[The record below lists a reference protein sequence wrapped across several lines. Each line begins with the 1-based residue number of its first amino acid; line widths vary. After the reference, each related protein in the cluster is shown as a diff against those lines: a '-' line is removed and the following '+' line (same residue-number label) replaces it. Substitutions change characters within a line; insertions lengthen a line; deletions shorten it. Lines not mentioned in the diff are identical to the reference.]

1 MAKLRQI
8 QKSKIDFG
16 SVMNVCQEATM
27 ERFNCHNIGRI
38 TEFDSATQTCTIELM
53 QLKQFSN
60 QIIIPAPLTEVPLII
75 YGCGDAT
82 ITLPNPVGTT
92 CLVLFLDRNMD
103 AFMQTGEQ
111 YVPETSRMHDFT
123 DCVAITTFK
132 TLVNPIENYDETSIS
147 INYQNLVEEVL
158 YYATIKNFGDSL
170 QLKVKDEDETKS
182 GVVSIDSEKI
192 QNSVEGTTTGD
203 VSIEAD
209 KVNISVVGNEL
220 SANIQVDTKIQ
231 IQNTAQNMLLVMTA
245 LIEAIK
251 AITITNNAVS
261 TASKNALDAIT
272 TQFGELLE

>member
-82 ITLPNPVGTT
+82 ITLPNPVDTT

-147 INYQNLVEEVL
+147 INYQKLVEEVL
-158 YYATIKNFGDSL
+158 YHATIKNFGNSL
-170 QLKVKDEDETKS
+170 QLKVQTDENTA
-182 GVVSIDSEKI
+182 VV
-192 QNSVEGTTTGD
+192 N
-203 VSIEAD
+203 VSD
-209 KVNISVVGNEL
+209 KISV
-220 SANIQVDTKIQ
+220 
-231 IQNTAQNMLLVMTA
+231 QNTAQNLASLIDAFLTA
-245 LIEAIK
+245 CEGIVTVNGGGLTSSSQQAFTDLK
-251 AITITNNAVS
+251 
-261 TASKNALDAIT
+261 